1 MAKQIK
7 VYYDKEGDYMEVM
20 FDVKEGYFKE
30 TEHDEFMEKVDKDG
44 NVIGFSILKF
54 SWFRHTK
61 PLSVTLK

>member
-1 MAKQIK
+1 LEKAIK
-7 VYYDKEGDYMEVM
+7 VYYDKEADYIGIL

-54 SWFRHTK
+54 SQFQSRK
-61 PLSVTLK
+61 PVSVTLR